1 MPPAPLLL
9 QSPALTCHLTMTVL
23 ACTTAPLH
31 HCSNRVA
38 LPPAPPCPAA
48 AVVSFAMSLGYATV
62 GLLLPSVDEE
72 IHISVTILVSRVAH
86 GDCRRLAT
94 LNAVSAQQWHLT
106 ACPSSGR

>member
-1 MPPAPLLL
+1 MSFDYDSAR
-9 QSPALTCHLTMTVL
+9 
-23 ACTTAPLH
+23 LH